1 MITQVDNIPEELKKL
16 KQWCVYSIVQPK
28 KQGQHKSKIPIN
40 PITGK
45 GASSTDSSTWTDFK
59 TAVNKS
65 KKYDGLGF
73 FFNNNYIG
81 VDIDD
86 IPEEIKKF
94 SQAPTDPNNLIN
106 WLNGLTNHSYLEV
119 SQSGKGIHAI
129 VKGKYKLDKNR
140 RDNFEIYNNGRFFA
154 LTGNILNE
162 QKNIKTIS
170 KRKFEELYYS
180 TVGKNNQTTPVETR
194 NSIPN
199 SNNLSIDEIIN
210 KMRASSNGVKIK
222 HLMNGEYDY
231 KSQSEA
237 DIALCNYLAFWTNK
251 DAEKMDAIFRQT
263 KLMRPK
269 WDKKDGAT
277 TYGQRTINKA
287 IADTIE
293 TFNSSRDTTAKNVYG
308 FNQDNATIKQ
318 LKNILHSEGLEQR
331 RLIKEQ
337 NIADGHPNKKVIL
350 NFRRVTSILE
360 QHIIWAVVGNNSDD
374 WQKSALYFY
383 NPESGIY
390 EKNNLLIDELINTV
404 EPQITERN
412 IKEVKSKLKIEGK
425 RKLLTNNPNLYVLG
439 NGIFDANQHKL
450 LDYSPEFVFTS
461 KIAVNYNPNAQEP
474 KFDNWSFSKWINED
488 IAQGKKDKITLIWQ
502 TLKAVVNSNYS
513 YHSAVFLLDDADGS
527 AGKGTF
533 EQLLENIAGENN
545 YASIKLNEFEK
556 DAILATI
563 VNKPLVIGDDNDPS
577 KPIDSSERFKSSATG
592 DPIVIND
599 KYEKAYSYKP
609 TCLIVQSLNDLPKF
623 KDNSNATYRRIR
635 VIKFTKHYTE
645 NANNRRVKDEYIFN
659 KELLEWIVKKVIDVK
674 IDGVMIHTKESDAIL
689 KENQI
694 DSDPVLQFINNM
706 IVAIAGGY
714 KFQDDT
720 YEVYKQ
726 WFKIT
731 GQEKKEFKSFIDFNK
746 RMKKEGFIVNRKY
759 RGHHRPQV
767 WLNIGFNTD
776 TGSLNDL
783 DIADIERHEEK

>member
-28 KQGQHKSKIPIN
+28 KQGQHKGKIPIN

-65 KKYDGLGF
+65 KNYDGLGF

-170 KRKFEELYYS
+170 KKKFEELYYS
-180 TVGKNNQTTPVETR
+180 TVGKNNQTTPVEAR
-194 NSIPN
+194 NSIPS
-199 SNNLSIDEIIN
+199 SNNLSIDETIK
-210 KMRASSNGVKIK
+210 KMFASSSGVKIK
-222 HLMNGEYDY
+222 HLMDGIFDY

-251 DAEKMDAIFRQT
+251 DPEKMDAIFRQS
-263 KLMRPK
+263 KLMRDK

-308 FNQDNATIKQ
+308 FNQDNKTIKQ
-318 LKNILHSEGLEQR
+318 VKNVLRSEGLEQR
-331 RLIKEQ
+331 QLIKEQ

-425 RKLLTNNPNLYVLG
+425 RKLLTNAPNLYVLG
-439 NGIFDANQHKL
+439 NGIFDAKQHKL
-450 LDYSPEFVFTS
+450 LDYSPKFVFTS
-461 KIAVNYNPNAQEP
+461 KIAVNYNPHAQEP
-474 KFDNWSFSKWINED
+474 KFDNWSFNKWINED
-488 IAQGKKDKITLIWQ
+488 IGQGKKDKIKLIWQ
-502 TLKAVVNSNYS
+502 TFKAVINSNYS
-513 YHSAVFLLDDADGS
+513 YHSAVFLLDDANGS

-556 DAILATI
+556 DAVLAMI
-563 VNKPLVIGDDNDPS
+563 VNKPLVIGDDNDPK

-592 DPIVIND
+592 DSIVIND

-609 TCLIVQSLNDLPKF
+609 TCLIVQSLNGLPKF
-623 KDNSNATYRRIR
+623 KDNSDATYRRIR
-635 VIKFTKHYTE
+635 VIKFNKHYTE
-645 NANNRRVKDEYIFN
+645 NASNRKVKDEYIFN
-659 KELLEWIVKKVIDVK
+659 KELLEWIVKKAIDVK
-674 IDGVMIHTKESDAIL
+674 IDVVMTTTAESDTIL

-694 DSDPVLQFINNM
+694 DSDPFLQFVNDV
-706 IVAIAGGY
+706 IVITEKGY
-714 KFQDDT
+714 RFQDTT
-720 YEVYKQ
+720 YQAYRT
-726 WFKIT
+726 WFKNT
-731 GQEKKEFKSFIDFNK
+731 GHEFGIETFRIFNK
-746 RMKKEGFIVNRKY
+746 RMRDEQHIKQSRRVRDNHKL
-759 RGHHRPQV
+759 QV
-767 WLNIGFNTD
+767 WLNIELNTD
-776 TGSLNDL
+776 SGNLNEM
-783 DIADIERHEEK
+783 DIKDINRTRK

>member
-28 KQGQHKSKIPIN
+28 KQGQHKGKIPIN
-40 PITGK
+40 PVTNK
-45 GASSTDSSTWTDFK
+45 GASSTDPNTWVDFR
-59 TAVNKS
+59 TAVKFADN
-65 KKYDGLGF
+65 YDGLGF

-162 QKNIKTIS
+162 QKNIKTIN
-170 KRKFEELYYS
+170 KKKFEELYYS
-180 TVGKNNQTTPVETR
+180 TVGKNNQTSPVEAK
-194 NSIPN
+194 NNAPH

-210 KMRASSNGVKIK
+210 KMYASSNGVKIK
-222 HLMNGEYDY
+222 HLMNGDISNFN
-231 KSQSEA
+231 SQSEA
-237 DIALCNYLAFWTNK
+237 DLALCNYLAFWTNK
-251 DAEKMDAIFRQT
+251 DPEKMDAIFKQS
-263 KLMRPK
+263 KLMRDK

-308 FNQDNATIKQ
+308 FNQDNKTIKQ
-318 LKNILHSEGLEQR
+318 VKNVLRSEGLEQR
-331 RLIKEQ
+331 QLIKDQ

-425 RKLLTNNPNLYVLG
+425 RKLLTNAPNLYVLG
-439 NGIFDANQHKL
+439 NGIFDAKQHKL
-450 LDYSPEFVFTS
+450 LDYSPKFVFTS
-461 KIAVNYNPNAQEP
+461 KIAVNYNPHAQEP
-474 KFDNWSFSKWINED
+474 KFDNWNFSKWINED
-488 IAQGKKDKITLIWQ
+488 IGQGKKDKIKLIWQ
-502 TLKAVVNSNYS
+502 TFKAVINSNYS
-513 YHSAVFLLDDADGS
+513 YHSAVFLLDDANGS

-556 DAILATI
+556 DAVLATI
-563 VNKPLVIGDDNDPS
+563 VNKPLVIGDDNDPK

-592 DPIVIND
+592 DSIVIND

-609 TCLIVQSLNDLPKF
+609 TCLIVQSLNGLPKF
-623 KDNSNATYRRIR
+623 KDNSDATYRRIR
-635 VIKFTKHYTE
+635 VIKFNKHYTE
-645 NANNRRVKDEYIFN
+645 NASNRKVKDEYIFN
-659 KELLEWIVKKVIDVK
+659 KELLEWIVKKAIDVK
-674 IDGVMIHTKESDAIL
+674 IDGVMTHTEESDTIL

-694 DSDPVLQFINNM
+694 DSDPFLQFVNDA
-706 IVAIAGGY
+706 IVITEKGY
-714 KFQDDT
+714 RFQDTT
-720 YEVYKQ
+720 YQAYRT
-726 WFKIT
+726 WFKNT
-731 GQEKKEFKSFIDFNK
+731 GHEFGIETFRIFNK
-746 RMKKEGFIVNRKY
+746 RMRDEQHIKQSRRVRDNHKL
-759 RGHHRPQV
+759 QV
-767 WLNIGFNTD
+767 WLNIELNTD
-776 TGSLNDL
+776 SGNLNEM
-783 DIADIERHEEK
+783 DIKDINRTRK